1 MFYASRG
8 SRLCYVSCCAS
19 RSWLV
24 TSWRDSNCIGRV
36 VTSSV
41 SNRLA
46 VDSGLM
52 EGDVIHALNR
62 TPIARV
68 DILKDVFNKLQ
79 PGEPAAKQV
88 ERNDKLT
95 YLTFETE

>member
-1 MFYASRG
+1 
-8 SRLCYVSCCAS
+8 
-19 RSWLV
+19 
-24 TSWRDSNCIGRV
+24 
-36 VTSSV
+36 
-41 SNRLA
+41 
-46 VDSGLM
+46 M